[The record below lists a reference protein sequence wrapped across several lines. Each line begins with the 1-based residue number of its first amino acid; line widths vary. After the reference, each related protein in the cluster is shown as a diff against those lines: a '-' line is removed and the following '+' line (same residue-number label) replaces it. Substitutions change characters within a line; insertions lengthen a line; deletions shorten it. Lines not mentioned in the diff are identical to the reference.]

1 MKLSIL
7 IPTHARTNLFWRCLD
22 SVRPML
28 NGEVEVIVN
37 NDSNDIVPK
46 DYHPNIAY
54 HFRKFDNLSQ
64 VYEFL
69 LSKATGEYVYFLED
83 DDYLNNSF
91 YNLNLVGDII
101 AGNYCPTYETPNK
114 LDFMRLFKDSVINA
128 NYFAN
133 ILNFEHLQL
142 GQFIFK
148 RSVIKDFVF
157 PMDNNVHNDIKLVLH
172 AAKNSEHVHTSSKV
186 FYYQTIDGGD
196 NISFSNTT
204 PSIEVTYSMDF
215 LNESN

>member
-7 IPTHARTNLFWRCLD
+7 IPTHARANLFWRCLD
-22 SVRPML
+22 SARPL
-28 NGEVEVIVN
+28 LDGNVEIIVN

-46 DYHPNIAY
+46 DYHPNISY
-54 HFRKFDNLSQ
+54 YFSKFDNLSQ

-69 LSKATGEYVYFLED
+69 LNKATGEYVYFLED
-83 DDYLNNSF
+83 DDYLNDSF
-91 YNLNLVGDII
+91 YSIPLEGDII

-114 LDFMRLFKDSVINA
+114 LEFMRLFKDGVVNA
-128 NYFAN
+128 NHFAN

-148 RSVIKDFVF
+148 RNVIKDFVF
-157 PMDNNVHNDIKLVLH
+157 PMDSNVHNDIKLVLH
-172 AAKNSEHVHTSSKV
+172 ASKNSEHVHTTSKV

-196 NISFSNTT
+196 NISFSSTV
-204 PSIEVTYSMDF
+204 PSIPVTQSMDF
-215 LNESN
+215 LNEGN